1 MRNEYNTNV
10 TGLSTAD
17 LTKHIHKLNNLVT
30 VIQGKAEQIKYGQN
44 SQEDAEEIMDA
55 CEQILVI
62 LNTLRQSV

>member
-1 MRNEYNTNV
+1 MRDEYNTNV

-30 VIQGKAEQIKYGQN
+30 VIQGNAELIKFGQN